1 MKASNPKGSLL
12 IAAMVSLAVVQPSS
26 GMAQSVTVQGVV
38 DGLLGG
44 ILGGGRTNP
53 PQPVMAEEA
62 RRQMVNVLSG
72 TPYNVPRGDAEA
84 FVAQL
89 TEALTRDNAPR
100 SFTSPSGVRMNIATG
115 PAFTRSEGQCRIVQ
129 AGMKRADR
137 GPDEVRVDATFC
149 WTGQHWGTLQG
160 DITGALAAPR
170 QQQPGRQAAQQPTQ
184 QPSPPPP
191 SRRDIPVA
199 EELDETRTVRTSTVM
214 RAEPTTQSASV
225 RQLTAGQRIQLT
237 GNLRGSP
244 WVRIEA
250 NGMRGW
256 VLLSTLSEPENI
268 PTRPAT
274 PAPPPSSPTPQAPA
288 PQQAAPTGNIWQRMQ
303 EANPL
308 PPSPA
313 APATAPTTNVP
324 LAPTAPARTQE
335 APRPA
340 SQAPAPVEATTR
352 PTAPQAPTQP
362 AQAAQPP
369 TPPTPIPATPPAAVV
384 QPAQEAA
391 PPAQAAPATQPPPR
405 PQRRLDASM

>member
-1 MKASNPKGSLL
+1 MKASNPKGGLL
-12 IAAMVSLAVVQPSS
+12 IAAMVGLAVLQPSS

-44 ILGGGRTNP
+44 ILGGWRTNP
-53 PQPVMAEEA
+53 PQPIMAEEA

-72 TPYNVPRGDAEA
+72 RPYNVPRADAEA

-100 SFTSPSGVRMNIATG
+100 SFTSPSGVRMSIFTG
-115 PAFTRSEGQCRIVQ
+115 PSFTRTEGLCRAVR
-129 AGMKRADR
+129 AGMKRSER

-149 WTGQHWGTLQG
+149 WTGQHWGTLVG

-170 QQQPGRQAAQQPTQ
+170 QQPQPQQPGRQAAQQPAQ

-191 SRRDIPVA
+191 SRRDIAVS

-225 RQLTAGQRIQLT
+225 RQLTAGQTIQLT

-268 PTRPAT
+268 PARPTTTA
-274 PAPPPSSPTPQAPA
+274 PPSSPNPPAQA

-324 LAPTAPARTQE
+324 LTPTAPARTQE
-335 APRPA
+335 TPRPA
-340 SQAPAPVEATTR
+340 PQAPAP
-352 PTAPQAPTQP
+352 
-362 AQAAQPP
+362 QAAQPQA
-369 TPPTPIPATPPAAVV
+369 PTPIPATPPAAVV
-384 QPAQEAA
+384 QPAPQPPQEAA
-391 PPAQAAPATQPPPR
+391 PPAQTAPAPQPPPR